1 MIGAGE
7 ILPFFFAMKNYLL
20 NLCFLLFAVSAG
32 YGQTFEF
39 KGVSGGSGSL
49 SARWR
54 SCATDNEGNTYLAGE
69 FLDSIIVGD
78 SLILRVNN
86 INSGSTRL
94 WLIKLDKNGIVIWK
108 KVSDEYYIEYSDIG
122 NPKLQIDSDGN
133 ILLVSNSIVTFESDT
148 FQFPIGAESLG
159 HLKVVRISKYGQI
172 IDKKL
177 FSSELNTN
185 TNRIFCEN
193 IAISK
198 KKEIYISGYYVGDFL
213 FRRDNNSSFSL
224 RNIGS
229 KYNGFVLKMDSTFQP
244 LWARNFYHSSEQDV
258 LVKNI
263 ALDNDNN
270 VIAVGSFR
278 DTLFLDSNKVTYQRN
293 PLNTASDNGWIA
305 KLDEGGN
312 LMWSKILYSPA
323 ASSFESV
330 STDSYNNLYFSGNGS
345 DQNAYYTSDT
355 GNVFGKQMGI
365 LFNKFDSD
373 GNPIWIK
380 STDIDFNLGIGSGL
394 GRFTQVDSAGNLY
407 LAGSFTGRVDFDPGL
422 GSKIFIATNT
432 ISPSYFPPDMF
443 LAKYT
448 HTGAFMW
455 LARTNGTTYEPGAFG
470 SFSLD
475 QKSKAIS
482 FCGDYAG
489 ILRFGG
495 QLTPS
500 FTSRFSTQQPF
511 QTVTDGF
518 YGRLKNNCITRT
530 QIYDTICFGTT
541 KAFDGE
547 TLTKSGKYIRLKS
560 YNPAN
565 QCEVW
570 EELYLHVRPEIQ
582 ASAGAD
588 ASVCSG
594 KSQQLGTDSLGG
606 LSYQWLQVGGNFTS
620 TLARP
625 KPGYTNFSDSIQ
637 RYRFALQVT
646 DSKGCQKLDTVQ
658 LAISPVLRASLAKT
672 ICPGVTFEGYSTGG
686 TYKDTLVSNLG
697 CDSIRTLT
705 LNFDIPNNSI
715 QLSAEFG
722 ALGAPGQDGYQWLD
736 CNAGFA
742 PIPGETDSSFAP
754 TVSGSYAVK
763 VTKGSCAD
771 TSSCLFITSS
781 SKSIANSSELEI
793 FPNPN
798 TGKATVRWKAG
809 KPGDRVLVSSLEG
822 KVVLRLELNTDRKA
836 SFQHLPAG
844 VYVLKPE
851 KDGPKPVRVM
861 VE

>member
-1 MIGAGE
+1 
-7 ILPFFFAMKNYLL
+7 MKKYLL
-20 NLCFLLFAVSAG
+20 NVLLLFIAISVG

-54 SCATDNEGNTYLAGE
+54 SCATDSEGNTYLAGE
-69 FLDSIIVGD
+69 FLDSVFAGD
-78 SLILRVNN
+78 SLMVRINN
-86 INSGSTRL
+86 TTSGATRL
-94 WLIKLDKNGIVIWK
+94 WLVKLDRTGKVVWK
-108 KVSDEYYIEYSDIG
+108 KVSDEYYIEYSDVG
-122 NPKLQIDSDGN
+122 DPKIQIDNHGN
-133 ILLVSNSIVTFESDT
+133 ILIVSNSIVTFEPED
-148 FQFPIGAESLG
+148 FEFPIGAEILG
-159 HLKVVRISKYGQI
+159 HLKLISISKNGQI
-172 IDKKL
+172 INKKL
-177 FSSELNTN
+177 FSSQSNSLQ
-185 TNRIFCEN
+185 NRIFCEN
-193 IAISK
+193 LICDK
-198 KKEIYISGYYVGDFL
+198 NGEVYISGNYLGEFEFKRSD
-213 FRRDNNSSFSL
+213 NSSFRL
-224 RNIGS
+224 KNIGLN
-229 KYNGFVLKMDSTFQP
+229 YNGYILKLDSSFQP
-244 LWARNFYHSSEQDV
+244 LWARNFYHSLEQDV
-258 LVKNI
+258 VFKNI

-293 PLNTASDNGWIA
+293 PLNTTSDNGWIA
-305 KLDEGGN
+305 KLDDEGN
-312 LMWSKILYSPA
+312 LLWSQILFSA
-323 ASSFESV
+323 TSSSFTSV
-330 STDSYNNLYFSGNGS
+330 SSDLYNNIYFSGYCS
-345 DQNAYYTSDT
+345 DQNAYYASDT

-365 LFNKFDSD
+365 IFNKFDSD

-380 STDIDFNLGIGSGL
+380 STDIDFNQGGGSGL
-394 GRFTQVDSAGNLY
+394 SRFTKVDSAGNLY
-407 LAGSFTGRVDFDPGL
+407 LAGSFTGRVDFDPGS
-422 GSKIFIATNT
+422 GTKIFVATNT
-432 ISPSYFPPDMF
+432 IFPSYFPPDMF

-448 HTGAFMW
+448 HTGGFMW
-455 LARTNGTTYEPGAFG
+455 LARTNGTAYDPGIFG

-475 QKSKAIS
+475 QRSKAIS
-482 FCGDYAG
+482 FCGDYTG
-489 ILRFGG
+489 ILQFGG
-495 QLTPS
+495 QFTPS

-530 QIYDTICFGTT
+530 QIYDTICFGAT
-541 KAFDGE
+541 KSFDGE
-547 TLTKSGKYIRLKS
+547 TLTQSGKYIRLKS

-606 LSYQWLQVGGNFTS
+606 LSYQWQQVGGNFTS
-620 TLARP
+620 TQARP
-625 KPGYTNFSDSIQ
+625 KLSYTNFSDSIQ

-646 DSKGCQKLDTVQ
+646 DSKGCQKLDTVK

-672 ICPGVTFEGYSTGG
+672 ICPGKTFDGYSTSG
-686 TYKDTLVSNLG
+686 TFKDTLVSMLG
-697 CDSIRTLT
+697 CDSIRTLS
-705 LNFDIPNNSI
+705 LNYDIPNNSI

-722 ALGAPGQDGYQWLD
+722 ALAASNQDSYQWLD

-742 PIPGETDSSFAP
+742 PIAGETDSSFAP

-763 VTKGSCAD
+763 VIKGSCSD

-798 TGKATVRWKAG
+798 TGRATVRWKAG

-822 KVVLRLELNTDRKA
+822 KVVLRLELNADRKA

-844 VYVLKPE
+844 VYVVKPE
-851 KDGPKPVRVM
+851 KYGPRPVRVM